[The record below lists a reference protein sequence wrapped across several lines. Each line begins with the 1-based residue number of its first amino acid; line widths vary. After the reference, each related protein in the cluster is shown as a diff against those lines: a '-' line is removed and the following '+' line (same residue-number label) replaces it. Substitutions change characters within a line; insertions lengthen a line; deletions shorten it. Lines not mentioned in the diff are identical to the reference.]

1 MHKSSHKKRA
11 PWNRG
16 VYIIEI
22 GEQPWGVLH
31 AVEPGAAT
39 SPSGSRLPKRTWKKP
54 GHSQLVPNLP
64 KGALEHALTIAKR
77 DSPRTTKLDDRP
89 RDELSIDDVEGIKI

>member
-1 MHKSSHKKRA
+1 
-11 PWNRG
+11 
-16 VYIIEI
+16 
-22 GEQPWGVLH
+22 
-31 AVEPGAAT
+31 
-39 SPSGSRLPKRTWKKP
+39 
-54 GHSQLVPNLP
+54 LP